1 MGVAKDLNINIHTR
15 MFMATK
21 TLTITEEAYERLAS
35 ARKKDESFSKIIID
49 NFPKHSLLEL
59 AGILSNK
66 EADELKKHIKMR
78 RIESRKRIER
88 IAKELQ

>member
-1 MGVAKDLNINIHTR
+1 